1 MMAKCRAILADDG
14 SVLTVETQHLNN
26 NNNKKKKYL
35 QLYCPIM
42 KASNNDDL
50 PAALRP

>member
-14 SVLTVETQHLNN
+14 SVLTVETQHFNN
-26 NNNKKKKYL
+26 NNNKKKYF

-50 PAALRP
+50 PAALRL

>member
-1 MMAKCRAILADDG
+1 MAKCRAVLADDG

-26 NNNKKKKYL
+26 NNNKKKYL

-42 KASNNDDL
+42 KASNDDL